1 MTEQQNTPELRFP
14 GFNGEWRFNKLGDL
28 TTKIGSGKTPKGGS
42 QNYLNA
48 GIPFLRS
55 QNIQNGKLNLDDL
68 VYIDS
73 KTDETM
79 KNSKSYFGDIL
90 LNITGASIGRS
101 AINSIDNTHINLNQH
116 VCIIRLKKQFS
127 YKFLG
132 NFLLSPRGQKKIFKA
147 QSGGSREG
155 LNFKEIANIN
165 LYIPDNFNEQEKL
178 GKFFSKLDRQI
189 ELEEKKLELLEQQKR
204 GYMQKIFSQELR
216 FKDESGN
223 DYPEWKE
230 RKFSELLSYSSN
242 GVDKKINKNHDI
254 AYMVNYMDVFKKTKL
269 NTKNRDL
276 LMETTATK
284 IQKEK
289 NNLKKGDILF
299 TPSSETREDI
309 AKSTVVFED
318 LDNTVYSYHLIRL
331 RPLDS
336 NIFSLKYSNYLSE
349 QNFISKQFRRLAQ
362 GAQRYTLTKEHF
374 ENIRLNLPHITEQEK
389 IGDFFSK
396 LDEVINKQSQKIDE
410 LKLRKQGFLQK
421 MFV

>member
-1 MTEQQNTPELRFP
+1 MTEQTNTPELRFP

-189 ELEEKKLELLEQQKR
+189 ELEEKKLELLEHQKK

-216 FKDESGN
+216 FKDEDGEL
-223 DYPEWKE
+223 YPEW
-230 RKFSELLSYSSN
+230 RQ
-242 GVDKKINKNHDI
+242 KKIG
-254 AYMVNYMDVFKKTKL
+254 
-269 NTKNRDL
+269 
-276 LMETTATK
+276 E
-284 IQKEK
+284 
-289 NNLKKGDILF
+289 
-299 TPSSETREDI
+299 
-309 AKSTVVFED
+309 
-318 LDNTVYSYHLIRL
+318 
-331 RPLDS
+331 
-336 NIFSLKYSNYLSE
+336 
-349 QNFISKQFRRLAQ
+349 LAQ
-362 GAQRYTLTKEHF
+362 IVRGASPRPIKDPKWF
-374 ENIRLNLPHITEQEK
+374 DINSD
-389 IGDFFSK
+389 IG
-396 LDEVINKQSQKIDE
+396 
-410 LKLRKQGFLQK
+410 
-421 MFV
+421 

>member
-1 MTEQQNTPELRFP
+1 MTEQTNTPELRFP

-189 ELEEKKLELLEQQKR
+189 ELEEKKLELLEHQKK

-216 FKDESGN
+216 FKDEDGEL
-223 DYPEWKE
+223 YPEWRQKKIGELAQIVRGASPRPIKDPKWFDINSDIGWLRIADVTEQNGKINFLEQRLSKE
-230 RKFSELLSYSSN
+230 GQSKTRVLKSTHLLLSIAASVGKPVINFVKTGVHDGFLIFLNPQFNIYYMYNWLDFFKKVWNKYGQPGSQVNLNSDIVKSQEIRIPHINEQNKIVDFLESIDKLVIKQSNKVELL
-242 GVDKKINKNHDI
+242 KQ
-254 AYMVNYMDVFKKTKL
+254 
-269 NTKNRDL
+269 R
-276 LMETTATK
+276 
-284 IQKEK
+284 
-289 NNLKKGDILF
+289 KKGL
-299 TPSSETREDI
+299 
-309 AKSTVVFED
+309 
-318 LDNTVYSYHLIRL
+318 
-331 RPLDS
+331 
-336 NIFSLKYSNYLSE
+336 
-349 QNFISKQFRRLAQ
+349 
-362 GAQRYTLTKEHF
+362 
-374 ENIRLNLPHITEQEK
+374 
-389 IGDFFSK
+389 
-396 LDEVINKQSQKIDE
+396 
-410 LKLRKQGFLQK
+410 LQK